1 MGVFVM
7 YRTDSITRPSSTR
20 GNFQHENSQQ
30 PTAVKLTRKET
41 EVLQWSAAGKSS
53 WEISQIINC
62 SEAGVNYHFC
72 NIRRKFGVNSRWT
85 AAFKAL
91 ELGLI
96 NKPYIKGNSQED
108 VLI

>member
-1 MGVFVM
+1 M
-7 YRTDSITRPSSTR
+7 YRPAFINSHPTPAH
-20 GNFQHENSQQ
+20 GNFQPEDSQQ
-30 PTAVKLTRKET
+30 PAAVKLTRKET

-62 SEAGVNYHFC
+62 SEAGVNYHFG

-85 AAFKAL
+85 AALKAL

-96 NKPYIKGNSQED
+96 NKPYIKAD
-108 VLI
+108 VQKIC

>member
-1 MGVFVM
+1 M
-7 YRTDSITRPSSTR
+7 YRTDPITRPSSAR
-20 GNFQHENSQQ
+20 GNFQHEDSQSV
-30 PTAVKLTRKET
+30 AVKLTRKET

-85 AAFKAL
+85 AALKAL

-96 NKPYIKGNSQED
+96 AKPYVKGNAEKD
-108 VLI
+108 WLI

>member
-1 MGVFVM
+1 M
-7 YRTDSITRPSSTR
+7 YRTDPISTHPAPAQ
-20 GNFQHENSQQ
+20 GNFQSEDSQQ
-30 PTAVKLTRKET
+30 PTVVKLTRKET

-62 SEAGVNYHFC
+62 SEAGVNYHFG

-96 NKPYIKGNSQED
+96 NKPLIK
-108 VLI
+108 

>member
-1 MGVFVM
+1 M
-7 YRTDSITRPSSTR
+7 YRTDPIITRSSSAR
-20 GNFQHENSQQ
+20 SNFQSENSQQ
-30 PTAVKLTRKET
+30 PEAVKLTRKET

-96 NKPYIKGNSQED
+96 NKPYIKGHPD
-108 VLI
+108 KDWLI

>member
-1 MGVFVM
+1 M
-7 YRTDSITRPSSTR
+7 YRTDPITTHSSSAQ
-20 GNFQHENSQQ
+20 GNFQSEDSQQ
-30 PTAVKLTRKET
+30 SATIKLTRKET

-96 NKPYIKGNSQED
+96 TKPYAMKKTS
-108 VLI
+108 